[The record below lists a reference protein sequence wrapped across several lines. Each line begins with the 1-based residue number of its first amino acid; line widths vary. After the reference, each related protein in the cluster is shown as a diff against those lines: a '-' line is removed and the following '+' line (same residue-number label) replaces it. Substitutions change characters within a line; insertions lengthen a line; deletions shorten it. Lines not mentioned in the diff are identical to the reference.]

1 MSFIDTFKN
10 LFDHTPENA
19 RIFEV
24 TGMHCGHCEAHVK
37 EMIEKIEGV
46 QSATANHKKNRVVVV
61 ADEKVTDERIKDAV
75 KEAGFE
81 VKP

>member
-1 MSFIDTFKN
+1 
-10 LFDHTPENA
+10 
-19 RIFEV
+19 
-24 TGMHCGHCEAHVK
+24 MHCGHCEAHVK

-46 QSATANHKKNRVVVV
+46 QSATASHKKNRVVVV
-61 ADEKVTDERIKDAV
+61 ADENVTDEMIQSAI